1 MEIFGTNIFGGH
13 KRESLTPQQQAKAG
27 IPASTDPNHP
37 TNQQQKQ
44 DGGGSF
50 EERIVSARHP
60 RVALTVSAVYRAVE
74 LRAKTIGQMQMQ
86 YQVRDREGGNFV
98 MDVTKPRQNQVS
110 FGTRLNYLLQVEPNP
125 MMSAQSLWEQVTVNR
140 LMLGNGF
147 VYIERDELGEPKYL
161 WLAECGGYN
170 LGTNTYVIT
179 YMGDKGIVKNKIVP
193 REDVLHFPNTYRERN
208 GFWGISTLRFAFD
221 TLSLIKTEG
230 RLALETAAKGGR
242 IKGII
247 SEKQPQQG
255 VGTLAYGL
263 LNQSEVGKTAQEM
276 QRKFYSGEDIVSMH
290 GLEQFQNL
298 SLSAQDMQMIE
309 LLGMSHDDV
318 ARFYATPRPLLMM
331 DTNSHY
337 TTYTNA
343 TMEYLSR
350 TIAPDGAEMEAECF
364 RKLLS
369 IYDFG
374 QHRFHLCE
382 QPLLRM
388 DKKTQAEVAL
398 LNLQTGGTLNEE
410 RAARDLPAVEGGDE
424 PLASANLM
432 TLKALIAK
440 GEAATTLQ
448 PGSYIVPSQEPKG
461 EGDTNDTGKQK
472 TGGGTK

>member
-13 KRESLTPQQQAKAG
+13 KRESLTPQQQAGAG
-27 IPASTDPNHP
+27 IPVTTDPQHP
-37 TNQQQKQ
+37 TNKT
-44 DGGGSF
+44 DVKGGSF

-98 MDVTKPRQNQVS
+98 MDVQKPRGGNVS

-170 LGTNTYVIT
+170 LGTNTYVVT
-179 YMGDKGIVKNKIVP
+179 YMGDKGIVKNKIAP

-208 GFWGISTLRFAFD
+208 GFWGLSTLRFAFD

-388 DKKTQAEVAL
+388 DKETQAKIDSYHLQNGWTFNEV
-398 LNLQTGGTLNEE
+398 
-410 RAARDLPAVEGGDE
+410 RAEHDLPAVEGGDE
-424 PLASANLM
+424 PMGSANLM
-432 TLKALIAK
+432 TLKALMAK
-440 GEAATTLQ
+440 ADAATQLK
-448 PGSYIVPSQEPKG
+448 PGKYTVGGG
-461 EGDTNDTGKQK
+461 EGNEPPADGK
-472 TGGGTK
+472 

>member
-27 IPASTDPNHP
+27 VPVTTDPNHP

-86 YQVRDREGGNFV
+86 YQVRDRDGGNFV

-147 VYIERDELGEPKYL
+147 VYIERDEVGEPKYL

-179 YMGDKGIVKNKIVP
+179 YMGDKGIVKNKIAP

-242 IKGII
+242 IKGIL
-247 SEKQPQQG
+247 SEKTPPPNT
-255 VGTLAYGL
+255 GTFAYGN
-263 LNQSEVGKTAQEM
+263 LNIGEMSKSAQEM

-364 RKLLS
+364 RKLLN

-388 DKKTQAEVAL
+388 DKETQAKIDGYHLQNGWTFNEV
-398 LNLQTGGTLNEE
+398 
-410 RAARDLPAVEGGDE
+410 RAEHDLPAVEGGDE
-424 PLASANLM
+424 PMGSANLM
-432 TLKALIAK
+432 TLKALMAK
-440 GEAATTLQ
+440 ADAATQLK
-448 PGSYIVPSQEPKG
+448 PGNYTVGETPK
-461 EGDTNDTGKQK
+461 EGKETT
-472 TGGGTK
+472 

>member
-1 MEIFGTNIFGGH
+1 MPSSTNDQGP
-13 KRESLTPQQQAKAG
+13 KVT
-27 IPASTDPNHP
+27 
-37 TNQQQKQ
+37 
-44 DGGGSF
+44 GGSF
-50 EERIVSARHP
+50 EERIVYARSP

-98 MDVTKPRQNQVS
+98 LDVTKPRMNQIS

-125 MMSAQSLWEQVTVNR
+125 MMSAQSLWEQVTINR

-147 VYIERDELGEPKYL
+147 VYIERDELGDPKYL
-161 WLAECGGYN
+161 WLAECGGYVM
-170 LGTNTYVIT
+170 GTRKYTIS
-179 YMGDKGIVKNKIVP
+179 YMSERGLVKNKIV
-193 REDVLHFPNTYRERN
+193 DAADILHFPNTYRERN

-221 TLSLIKTEG
+221 TLSLIKTESQ
-230 RLALETAAKGGR
+230 LALETAAKGGR
-242 IKGII
+242 VKGFI
-247 SEKQPQQG
+247 SEEKPTQG
-255 VGTLAYGL
+255 QGTLAFGMFNKDATNDYEKEI
-263 LNQSEVGKTAQEM
+263 NKKVYSQDITALRGM
-276 QRKFYSGEDIVSMH
+276 TDFKG
-290 GLEQFQNL
+290 L
-298 SLSAQDMQMIE
+298 SLSAQDMQMME
-309 LLGMSHDDV
+309 LLGMSMDDV

-364 RKLLS
+364 RKFLS
-369 IYDFG
+369 IYDYG

-388 DKKTQAEVAL
+388 DKKTAAEVAL

-410 RAARDLPAVEGGDE
+410 RATRDLPAVEGGDE
-424 PLASANLM
+424 PMASANLM

-440 GEAATTLQ
+440 GDAATELQ
-448 PGSYIVPSQEPKG
+448 PGQYTVKAPATPAKEG
-461 EGDTNDTGKQK
+461 EDPQ
-472 TGGGTK
+472 

>member
-1 MEIFGTNIFGGH
+1 
-13 KRESLTPQQQAKAG
+13 
-27 IPASTDPNHP
+27 
-37 TNQQQKQ
+37 
-44 DGGGSF
+44 
-50 EERIVSARHP
+50 
-60 RVALTVSAVYRAVE
+60 
-74 LRAKTIGQMQMQ
+74 MQMQ

-98 MDVTKPRQNQVS
+98 MDVQKPRGGNVS

-147 VYIERDELGEPKYL
+147 VYIERDEVGDPKYL

-179 YMGDKGIVKNKIVP
+179 YMGDKGIVKNKIAP

-208 GFWGISTLRFAFD
+208 GFWGLSTLRFAFD

-230 RLALETAAKGGR
+230 QQALDTAAKGGR
-242 IKGII
+242 VKGFI
-247 SEKQPQQG
+247 SETPNGQVAPIGSGMFDPKESKKYAEEVNNDVYRQDIN
-255 VGTLAYGL
+255 VLRGL
-263 LNQSEVGKTAQEM
+263 TNFTP
-276 QRKFYSGEDIVSMH
+276 I
-290 GLEQFQNL
+290 
-298 SLSAQDMQMIE
+298 SLTAQDMAMIDI
-309 LLGMSHDDV
+309 LAMSHDDV

-440 GEAATTLQ
+440 GEAATTLE
-448 PGSYIVPSQEPKG
+448 PGNYTVASPKPAAKEG
-461 EGDTNDTGKQK
+461 EGEK
-472 TGGGTK
+472 

>member
-1 MEIFGTNIFGGH
+1 MELFGTNIFGGH
-13 KRESLTPQQQAKAG
+13 KRESLTPQQQAGAG
-27 IPASTDPNHP
+27 IPVTTDPNHP
-37 TNQQQKQ
+37 TNQQDVK
-44 DGGGSF
+44 GGSF
-50 EERIVSARHP
+50 EERIVHAGHP

-86 YQVRDREGGNFV
+86 YQMRNREGGNFV

-125 MMSAQSLWEQVTVNR
+125 MMSAQSMWEQVTVNR

-147 VYIERDELGEPKYL
+147 IYIERNELDEPVRL

-170 LGTNTYVIT
+170 LGTNTYTIT
-179 YMGDKGIVKNKIVP
+179 YMGERGLIKNRIVP
-193 REDVLHFPNTYRERN
+193 MSDVLHFPNTYRERN
-208 GFWGISTLRFAFD
+208 GFWGISTLKFALD

-230 RLALETAAKGGR
+230 QLALETAAKGGR
-242 IKGII
+242 VKGFI
-247 SEKQPQQG
+247 SEQAPASGYSPISQGMFDPKQMQDYAKQVNKEVYQQ
-255 VGTLAYGL
+255 
-263 LNQSEVGKTAQEM
+263 
-276 QRKFYSGEDIVSMH
+276 DIVS
-290 GLEQFQNL
+290 LRALDKFQNL
-298 SLSAQDMQMIE
+298 SMSAQDMQMME
-309 LLGMSHDDV
+309 MLNMNLDDV

-440 GEAATTLQ
+440 GEAATELQ
-448 PGSYIVPSQEPKG
+448 PGNYTVASPQPAAKEG
-461 EGDTNDTGKQK
+461 EDKA
-472 TGGGTK
+472 

>member
-27 IPASTDPNHP
+27 IPASTAPNHP

-179 YMGDKGIVKNKIVP
+179 YMGDKGIVKNKIAP

-208 GFWGISTLRFAFD
+208 GFWGLSTLRFAFD

-364 RKLLS
+364 RKFLS
-369 IYDFG
+369 IYDYG

-388 DKKTQAEVAL
+388 DKETQAKIDGYHLQNGWTFNEV
-398 LNLQTGGTLNEE
+398 
-410 RAARDLPAVEGGDE
+410 RAEHDLPAVEGGDE
-424 PLASANLM
+424 PMGSANLM
-432 TLKALIAK
+432 TLKALMAK
-440 GEAATTLQ
+440 ADAATQLK
-448 PGSYIVPSQEPKG
+448 PGNYTVGEPPK
-461 EGDTNDTGKQK
+461 EGKETT
-472 TGGGTK
+472 

>member
-1 MEIFGTNIFGGH
+1 MELFGTNIFGGH
-13 KRESLTPQQQAKAG
+13 KRESLPPQQQAKAG
-27 IPASTDPNHP
+27 IPVTTDPNHP

-170 LGTNTYVIT
+170 FGTNTYVIT
-179 YMGDKGIVKNKIVP
+179 YMGDKGIVKNKIAP

-247 SEKQPQQG
+247 SEKQPAQ
-255 VGTLAYGL
+255 VASTLAAGL
-263 LNQSEVGKTAQEM
+263 LNTREVSKTAQEM

-364 RKLLS
+364 RKLLN

-388 DKKTQAEVAL
+388 DKETQAKIDGYHLQNGWTFNEV
-398 LNLQTGGTLNEE
+398 
-410 RAARDLPAVEGGDE
+410 RAEHDLPAVEGGDE
-424 PLASANLM
+424 PMGSANLM
-432 TLKALIAK
+432 TLKALMAK
-440 GEAATTLQ
+440 ADAATQLK
-448 PGSYIVPSQEPKG
+448 PGNYTVAGG
-461 EGDTNDTGKQK
+461 EGNEPPADGK
-472 TGGGTK
+472 

>member
-179 YMGDKGIVKNKIVP
+179 YMGDKGIVKNKIAP

-208 GFWGISTLRFAFD
+208 GFWGLSTLRFAFD

-364 RKLLS
+364 RKLLN

-388 DKKTQAEVAL
+388 DKETQAKIDSYHLQNGWTFNEV
-398 LNLQTGGTLNEE
+398 
-410 RAARDLPAVEGGDE
+410 RAEHDLPAVEGGDE
-424 PLASANLM
+424 PMGSANLM
-432 TLKALIAK
+432 TLKALMAK
-440 GEAATTLQ
+440 ADAATQLK
-448 PGSYIVPSQEPKG
+448 PGNYTVGEPPK
-461 EGDTNDTGKQK
+461 EGKETT
-472 TGGGTK
+472 

>member
-44 DGGGSF
+44 QDGGGSF
-50 EERIVSARHP
+50 EERIVYAGHP

-86 YQVRDREGGNFV
+86 YQMRNREGGNFV
-98 MDVTKPRQNQVS
+98 MDVQKPRGGNVS

-125 MMSAQSLWEQVTVNR
+125 MMSAQSMWEQVTVNR

-147 VYIERDELGEPKYL
+147 IYIERDELDEPVHL

-170 LGTNTYVIT
+170 LGTNTYTIT
-179 YMGDKGIVKNKIVP
+179 YMGERGLIKNRIVP
-193 REDVLHFPNTYRERN
+193 MSDVLHFPNTYRERN
-208 GFWGISTLRFAFD
+208 GFWGISTLKFAID

-242 IKGII
+242 VKGFI
-247 SEKQPQQG
+247 SEEKPATGQ
-255 VGTLAYGL
+255 GTLAFGMF
-263 LNQSEVGKTAQEM
+263 NKDESERYAKEVNERVYQ
-276 QRKFYSGEDIVSMH
+276 QDINVLR
-290 GLEQFQNL
+290 GLEKFQNL

-309 LLGMSHDDV
+309 LLGISQDDV
-318 ARFYATPRPLLMM
+318 SRFFATPRPLLMM

-364 RKLLS
+364 RKFLS
-369 IYDFG
+369 IYDYG

-388 DKKTQAEVAL
+388 DKETQAKVDM
-398 LNLQTGGTLNEE
+398 LNLQTGAKTINEV
-410 RAARDLPAVEGGDE
+410 RAEHDMPAVENGDE
-424 PLASANLM
+424 PMASANLM

-440 GEAATTLQ
+440 SDAAQQLKPGNYTVGE
-448 PGSYIVPSQEPKG
+448 PPKEG
-461 EGDTNDTGKQK
+461 EETA
-472 TGGGTK
+472 

>member
-1 MEIFGTNIFGGH
+1 MELFGTNIFGRH
-13 KRESLTPQQQAKAG
+13 KREASLSPADQAKAG
-27 IPASTDPNHP
+27 VPVTTDPNHP

-44 DGGGSF
+44 QDGGGSF
-50 EERIVSARHP
+50 EERIVYAGHP

-86 YQVRDREGGNFV
+86 YQMRNREGGNFV
-98 MDVTKPRQNQVS
+98 MDVQKPRGGNVS

-125 MMSAQSLWEQVTVNR
+125 MMSAQSMWEQVTVNR

-147 VYIERDELGEPKYL
+147 IYIERDELDEPVHL

-170 LGTNTYVIT
+170 LGTNTYTIT
-179 YMGDKGIVKNKIVP
+179 YMGERGLIKNRIVP
-193 REDVLHFPNTYRERN
+193 MSDVLHFPNTYRERN
-208 GFWGISTLRFAFD
+208 GFWGISTLKFAID

-230 RLALETAAKGGR
+230 QLALETAAKGGR
-242 IKGII
+242 VKGFI
-247 SEKQPQQG
+247 SEEKPATGQ
-255 VGTLAYGL
+255 GTLAFGMF
-263 LNQSEVGKTAQEM
+263 NKDESERYAKEVNERVYQ
-276 QRKFYSGEDIVSMH
+276 QDINVLR
-290 GLEQFQNL
+290 GLEKFQNL

-309 LLGMSHDDV
+309 LLGISQDDV
-318 ARFYATPRPLLMM
+318 SRFFATPRPLLMM

-364 RKLLS
+364 RKFLS
-369 IYDFG
+369 IYDYG

-388 DKKTQAEVAL
+388 DKETQAKVDM
-398 LNLQTGGTLNEE
+398 LNLQTGAKTINEV
-410 RAARDLPAVEGGDE
+410 RAEHDMPAVENGDE
-424 PLASANLM
+424 PMASANLM

-440 GEAATTLQ
+440 SDASTTLK
-448 PGSYIVPSQEPKG
+448 PGTYTVGEPPKEG
-461 EGDTNDTGKQK
+461 EETA
-472 TGGGTK
+472 

>member
-1 MEIFGTNIFGGH
+1 MEIFGTNIFGWH
-13 KRESLTPQQQAKAG
+13 KRESLTPQQQAGAG
-27 IPASTDPNHP
+27 IPVTTDPQHP
-37 TNQQQKQ
+37 TNKT
-44 DGGGSF
+44 DVKGGSF

-98 MDVTKPRQNQVS
+98 MDVQKPRGGNVS

-179 YMGDKGIVKNKIVP
+179 YMGDKGIVKNKIAP

-208 GFWGISTLRFAFD
+208 GFWGISTLKFAFD

-230 RLALETAAKGGR
+230 QQALDTAAKGGR
-242 IKGII
+242 VKGFI
-247 SEKQPQQG
+247 SETPNGQIAPIGSGMFDPKESKKYAEEVNNDVYRQDIN
-255 VGTLAYGL
+255 VLRGL
-263 LNQSEVGKTAQEM
+263 TNFTP
-276 QRKFYSGEDIVSMH
+276 I
-290 GLEQFQNL
+290 
-298 SLSAQDMQMIE
+298 SLTAQDMAMIDI
-309 LLGMSHDDV
+309 LAMSQDDV

-364 RKLLS
+364 RKFLS
-369 IYDFG
+369 IYDYG

-388 DKKTQAEVAL
+388 DKETQAKIDSYHLQNGWTFNEV
-398 LNLQTGGTLNEE
+398 
-410 RAARDLPAVEGGDE
+410 RAEHDLPAVEGGDE
-424 PLASANLM
+424 AMGSANLM
-432 TLKALIAK
+432 TLKALMAK
-440 GEAATTLQ
+440 ADAATQLK
-448 PGSYIVPSQEPKG
+448 PGNYTVGEPPADDK
-461 EGDTNDTGKQK
+461 
-472 TGGGTK
+472 

>member
-1 MEIFGTNIFGGH
+1 MELFGTNIFGRN
-13 KRESLTPQQQAKAG
+13 KREAPGNGVPVT
-27 IPASTDPNHP
+27 TDPNHP

-179 YMGDKGIVKNKIVP
+179 YMGDKGIVKNKIAP

-208 GFWGISTLRFAFD
+208 GFWGLSTLRFAFD

-247 SEKQPQQG
+247 SEKQPTQG
-255 VGTLAYGL
+255 QGTLAFGL
-263 LNQSEVGKTAQEM
+263 LNPEQVNNTAKEM

-290 GLEQFQNL
+290 GLESFQNL

-440 GEAATTLQ
+440 GEAATTLE
-448 PGSYIVPSQEPKG
+448 PGNYTVASPKPAAKEG
-461 EGDTNDTGKQK
+461 EETA
-472 TGGGTK
+472 

>member
-1 MEIFGTNIFGGH
+1 MELFGTNIFGAR
-13 KRESLTPQQQAKAG
+13 KREATPIGGAPG
-27 IPASTDPNHP
+27 IPVTTDPNHP
-37 TNQQQKQ
+37 TNQDVK
-44 DGGGSF
+44 GGSF
-50 EERIVSARHP
+50 EERIVTARSP

-98 MDVTKPRQNQVS
+98 LDVMKPRANNVS

-125 MMSAQSLWEQVTVNR
+125 MMSAQSMWEQVTINR

-147 VYIERDELGEPKYL
+147 IYIERDELGEPKYL

-170 LGTNTYVIT
+170 LGTNTYVVT
-179 YMGDKGIVKNKIVP
+179 YMGDKGIVKNKIAP

-208 GFWGISTLRFAFD
+208 GFWGLSTLRFAFD

-242 IKGII
+242 VKGFI
-247 SEKQPQQG
+247 SEEKPATGQ
-255 VGTLAYGL
+255 GTLAFGMFNKDETDRYAKEI
-263 LNQSEVGKTAQEM
+263 NTKVYQQ
-276 QRKFYSGEDIVSMH
+276 DINFLRGTEFH
-290 GLEQFQNL
+290 NL
-298 SLSAQDMQMIE
+298 SLSAQDMAMIDI
-309 LLGMSHDDV
+309 LGMSHDDV

-388 DKKTQAEVAL
+388 DKETQAKVDM
-398 LNLQTGGTLNEE
+398 LNLQTGAKTINEV
-410 RAARDLPAVEGGDE
+410 RAEHDMPAVENGDE
-424 PLASANLM
+424 PMASANLM

-440 GEAATTLQ
+440 GDAATELQ
-448 PGSYIVPSQEPKG
+448 PGQYTVKAPAQPAK
-461 EGDTNDTGKQK
+461 DGKEQQ
-472 TGGGTK
+472 

>member
-27 IPASTDPNHP
+27 IPVTTDPNHQ
-37 TNQQQKQ
+37 TNQQKQ

-50 EERIVSARHP
+50 EERIVYAGHP

-86 YQVRDREGGNFV
+86 YQMRNREGGNFV
-98 MDVTKPRQNQVS
+98 LDVQKPRGGNVS

-125 MMSAQSLWEQVTVNR
+125 MMSAQSMWEQVTVNR

-147 VYIERDELGEPKYL
+147 IYIERDELDEPVHL

-170 LGTNTYVIT
+170 LGTNTYTIT
-179 YMGDKGIVKNKIVP
+179 YMGERGLVKNRIVP
-193 REDVLHFPNTYRERN
+193 MSDVLHFPNTYRERN
-208 GFWGISTLRFAFD
+208 GFWGISTLKFAID

-230 RLALETAAKGGR
+230 QLALETAAKGGR

-247 SEKQPQQG
+247 SEKTPPPNT
-255 VGTLAYGL
+255 GTFAYGN
-263 LNQSEVGKTAQEM
+263 LNMGEMSKSAQEM

-290 GLEQFQNL
+290 GLESFQNL

-309 LLGMSHDDV
+309 LLGISQDDV
-318 ARFYATPRPLLMM
+318 SRFFATPRPLLMM

-364 RKLLS
+364 RKFLS
-369 IYDFG
+369 IYDYG

-388 DKKTQAEVAL
+388 DKETQAKVDM
-398 LNLQTGGTLNEE
+398 LNLQTGAKTINEV
-410 RAARDLPAVEGGDE
+410 RAEHDMPAVENGDE
-424 PLASANLM
+424 PMASANLM

-440 GEAATTLQ
+440 SDASTQLKPGNYTVGDPPKEGEETA
-448 PGSYIVPSQEPKG
+448 
-461 EGDTNDTGKQK
+461 
-472 TGGGTK
+472 

>member
-1 MEIFGTNIFGGH
+1 MELFGSNFFGAR
-13 KRESLTPQQQAKAG
+13 KREATPIGGAPG
-27 IPASTDPNHP
+27 IPSSTMP
-37 TNQQQKQ
+37 TEQQPTGKS
-44 DGGGSF
+44 DVKGGSF
-50 EERIVSARHP
+50 EERIVTARSP

-98 MDVTKPRQNQVS
+98 LDVTKPRQNQVS

-125 MMSAQSLWEQVTVNR
+125 MMSAQSMWEQVTINR

-147 VYIERDELGEPKYL
+147 IYIERDELGEPARL

-170 LGTNTYVIT
+170 LGTRTYTIT
-179 YMGDKGIVKNKIVP
+179 YMSDLGIVKNKIVP
-193 REDVLHFPNTYRERN
+193 ADDILHFPNTYRERN

-221 TLSLIKTEG
+221 TLSLIKTEAQ
-230 RLALETAAKGGR
+230 LALETAAKGGR
-242 IKGII
+242 VKGFITE
-247 SEKQPQQG
+247 EKPQQG
-255 VGTLAYGL
+255 QGTLAFGMFNKEATDAYA
-263 LNQSEVGKTAQEM
+263 KEM
-276 QRKFYSGEDIVSMH
+276 NTKVYQQDINFLR
-290 GLEQFQNL
+290 GTDFKNL
-298 SLSAQDMQMIE
+298 SLSAQDMAMIDI
-309 LLGMSHDDV
+309 LAMSQDDV

-364 RKLLS
+364 RKFLS
-369 IYDFG
+369 IYDYG

-388 DKKTQAEVAL
+388 DKETQAKVDM
-398 LNLQTGGTLNEE
+398 LNLQTGAKTINEV
-410 RAARDLPAVEGGDE
+410 RAEHDMPAVENGDE
-424 PLASANLM
+424 PMASANLM

-440 GEAATTLQ
+440 GDAATELQ
-448 PGSYIVPSQEPKG
+448 PGQYTVKAPAQPAKEG
-461 EGDTNDTGKQK
+461 EGEK
-472 TGGGTK
+472 

>member
-27 IPASTDPNHP
+27 IPVTTDPNHP

-179 YMGDKGIVKNKIVP
+179 YMGDKGIVKNKIAP

-208 GFWGISTLRFAFD
+208 GFWGLSTLRFAFD

-364 RKLLS
+364 RKLLN

>member
-179 YMGDKGIVKNKIVP
+179 YMGDKGIVKNKIAP

-208 GFWGISTLRFAFD
+208 GFWGLSTLRFAFD

-364 RKLLS
+364 RKLLN

-388 DKKTQAEVAL
+388 DKETQAKIDGYHLQNGWTFNEV
-398 LNLQTGGTLNEE
+398 
-410 RAARDLPAVEGGDE
+410 RAEHDLPAVEGGDE
-424 PLASANLM
+424 PMGSANLM
-432 TLKALIAK
+432 TLKALMAK
-440 GEAATTLQ
+440 ADAATQLK
-448 PGSYIVPSQEPKG
+448 PGTYTVEEPPKEG
-461 EGDTNDTGKQK
+461 EK
-472 TGGGTK
+472 TA

>member
-1 MEIFGTNIFGGH
+1 MELFGSNFFGFGR
-13 KRESLTPQQQAKAG
+13 KERESLTPQQQAGAG
-27 IPASTDPNHP
+27 IPVTTDPQHP
-37 TNQQQKQ
+37 TNKQ
-44 DGGGSF
+44 DVKGGSF

-179 YMGDKGIVKNKIVP
+179 YMGDKGIVKNKIAP

-208 GFWGISTLRFAFD
+208 GFWGLSTLRFAFD

-247 SEKQPQQG
+247 SEKQPTQG
-255 VGTLAYGL
+255 QGTLAFGL
-263 LNQSEVGKTAQEM
+263 LNPEQVNNTAKEM

-290 GLEQFQNL
+290 GLESFQNL

-440 GEAATTLQ
+440 GEAATTLE
-448 PGSYIVPSQEPKG
+448 PGNYTVASPKPAAKEG
-461 EGDTNDTGKQK
+461 EDGAQK
-472 TGGGTK
+472 

>member
-1 MEIFGTNIFGGH
+1 MELFGSNFFGSR
-13 KRESLTPQQQAKAG
+13 KREVQPVPG
-27 IPASTDPNHP
+27 IPVTTDPNHP
-37 TNQQQKQ
+37 TNQDGGKV
-44 DGGGSF
+44 GGGSF
-50 EERIVSARHP
+50 EERIVTARSP

-98 MDVTKPRQNQVS
+98 MDVMKPRANNVS

-125 MMSAQSLWEQVTVNR
+125 MMSAQSMWEQVTINR

-147 VYIERDELGEPKYL
+147 IYIERDELGEPKYL
-161 WLAECGGYN
+161 WLAECGGYVM
-170 LGTNTYVIT
+170 GTRKYTIN
-179 YMGDKGIVKNKIVP
+179 YMSERGLVKNKVVDADDI
-193 REDVLHFPNTYRERN
+193 LHFPNTYRERN

-230 RLALETAAKGGR
+230 QQALETAAKGGR
-242 IKGII
+242 VKLII
-247 SEKQPQQG
+247 
-255 VGTLAYGL
+255 
-263 LNQSEVGKTAQEM
+263 
-276 QRKFYSGEDIVSMH
+276 GEDTSKTVSPIAT
-290 GLEQFQNL
+290 GLFDKAEMEKYAKEVNERLYQNDVVAL
-298 SLSAQDMQMIE
+298 RALDKVQNISMSAQDMQMIE
-309 LLGMSHDDV
+309 ILGMSLDDV
-318 ARFYATPRPLLMM
+318 SRFFATPRPLLMM

-364 RKLLS
+364 RKFLS

-388 DKKTQAEVAL
+388 DKETQAKIDQL
-398 LNLQTGGTLNEE
+398 HLQTGWTINDI
-410 RAARDLPAVEGGDE
+410 RAEHDLPAVENGDE
-424 PLASANLM
+424 VMASANLM

-440 GEAATTLQ
+440 SDAATQLK
-448 PGSYIVPSQEPKG
+448 PGNYTVGEPAQG
-461 EGDTNDTGKQK
+461 EGEKGA
-472 TGGGTK
+472 

>member
-179 YMGDKGIVKNKIVP
+179 YMGDKGIVKNKIAP

-208 GFWGISTLRFAFD
+208 GFWGLSTLRFAFD

-263 LNQSEVGKTAQEM
+263 LNQSEIGKTAQEM

-364 RKLLS
+364 RKLLN

-388 DKKTQAEVAL
+388 DKETQAKIDGYHLQNGWTFNEV
-398 LNLQTGGTLNEE
+398 
-410 RAARDLPAVEGGDE
+410 RAEHDLPAVEGGDE
-424 PLASANLM
+424 PMGSANLM
-432 TLKALIAK
+432 TLKALMAK
-440 GEAATTLQ
+440 ADAATQLK
-448 PGSYIVPSQEPKG
+448 PGNYTVGGG
-461 EGDTNDTGKQK
+461 EGNEPSADEK
-472 TGGGTK
+472 

>member
-1 MEIFGTNIFGGH
+1 MELFGSNFFGAR
-13 KRESLTPQQQAKAG
+13 KREATPIGGAPG
-27 IPASTDPNHP
+27 IPVTTDPNHP
-37 TNQQQKQ
+37 TNQDVK
-44 DGGGSF
+44 GGSF
-50 EERIVSARHP
+50 EERIVTARSP

-98 MDVTKPRQNQVS
+98 LDVMKPRANNVS

-125 MMSAQSLWEQVTVNR
+125 MMSAQSMWEQVTINR

-147 VYIERDELGEPKYL
+147 IYIERDELGEPARL

-170 LGTNTYVIT
+170 LGTRTYTIT
-179 YMGDKGIVKNKIVP
+179 YMSDLGIVKNKIVP
-193 REDVLHFPNTYRERN
+193 ADDILHFPNTYRERN

-221 TLSLIKTEG
+221 TLSLIKTEAQ
-230 RLALETAAKGGR
+230 LALETAAKGGR
-242 IKGII
+242 VKGFITE
-247 SEKQPQQG
+247 EKPQQG
-255 VGTLAYGL
+255 QGTLAFGMFNKEATDAYA
-263 LNQSEVGKTAQEM
+263 KEM
-276 QRKFYSGEDIVSMH
+276 NTKVYQQDINFLR
-290 GLEQFQNL
+290 GTDFKNL
-298 SLSAQDMQMIE
+298 SLSAQDMQMME
-309 LLGMSHDDV
+309 LLGMSMDDV

-364 RKLLS
+364 RKFLS
-369 IYDFG
+369 IYDYG

-388 DKKTQAEVAL
+388 DKETQAKVDM
-398 LNLQTGGTLNEE
+398 LNLQTGAKTINEV
-410 RAARDLPAVEGGDE
+410 RAEHDMPAVENGDE
-424 PLASANLM
+424 PMASANLM

-440 GEAATTLQ
+440 GDASTELQ
-448 PGSYIVPSQEPKG
+448 PGQYTVKAPAQPAKEG
-461 EGDTNDTGKQK
+461 EES
-472 TGGGTK
+472 